1 MLRARIL
8 SPGLFTHFLLLACF
22 LLVLPAFLRA
32 QSEIEKLR
40 ADYAAQTNPVDR
52 AKILAKLAPHEMA
65 AARAFANAGNDDQAL
80 ASLGKFR
87 DEVVETS
94 RVLIDG
100 GIDASR
106 HPAGFRE
113 LQISLRMFLR
123 RLDDLMLSVQQDERS
138 GFRDLK
144 SDLEMAQ
151 NSLIDALFP
160 KSNAKRP
167 SGKGA
172 Q

>member
-1 MLRARIL
+1 MPRVRLL
-8 SPGLFTHFLLLACF
+8 SRCLSRNILLLACF
-22 LLVLPAFLRA
+22 FAVPALVRA
-32 QSEIEKLR
+32 QSALESLR
-40 ADYAAQTNPVDR
+40 TDYATQTNPVER
-52 AKILAKLAPHEMA
+52 AKILAKLAPREMA
-65 AARAFANAGNDDQAL
+65 AARALANAGNDDQAM
-80 ASLGKFR
+80 AALGKFR

-94 RVLIDG
+94 RALIDSST
-100 GIDASR
+100 DASR
-106 HPAGFRE
+106 HPNGFRE

-123 RLDDLMLSVQQDERS
+123 RLDDMTLSVQQDERS
-138 GFRDLK
+138 GFRDIK
-144 SDLEMAQ
+144 SDLETAQ